1 MSGDSSVTMVKNSL
15 ESWRE
20 VVLHADNIL
29 AWRQDWHPAVTA
41 GTLTTVFTMLWYYDP
56 SFLTMCCLAGLFAT
70 LADFLGPKIFPLV
83 FGDSWDGAKEKQL
96 ERISQDLVHVNSLCR
111 TCIGCYSAMR
121 HLSHAPLCGD
131 CCWTSGHLLA
141 RLPLH
146 WVLPRLLPLHGCPHA
161 ARPSQRGP
169 PQQVLQW
176 TDQQGAG
183 AHQGEEAG
191 IEVS

>member
-96 ERISQDLVHVNSLCR
+96 ERVSQDLVHVNSLCR

-121 HLSHAPLCGD
+121 L
-131 CCWTSGHLLA
+131 TSPMLHFAVTVVGLLA
-141 RLPLH
+141 ISWLGSLFTGFFLAFCLSMGVLMLPGLH
-146 WVLPRLLPLHGCPHA
+146 SRGLLNKYCSGLTSKVQELTKGKK
-161 ARPSQRGP
+161 
-169 PQQVLQW
+169 L
-176 TDQQGAG
+176 
-183 AHQGEEAG
+183 E
-191 IEVS
+191 